1 MGSLLQGGGCR
12 YCGCWRYDGF
22 LSGLLRG
29 QTPEEAATSA
39 VAVGACNVETADA
52 TSGVRPWD
60 ATQARIQAGWPRLE
74 AHVDVPSWSWDAA
87 KGIWHGPHDR

>member
-1 MGSLLQGGGCR
+1 VA
-12 YCGCWRYDGF
+12 GF

-29 QTPEEAATSA
+29 QTPEEATTSA

-60 ATQARIQAGWPRLE
+60 TTQARIQAGWPRLE
-74 AHVDVPSWSWDAA
+74 AHVEAEGWSWDAD
-87 KGIWHGPHDR
+87 KSIWRGPDDH